1 MENALCKELLKNV
14 KKSVLVKS
22 MKKDEWQNL
31 RRGSID
37 GSDSGAIMGLNKWS
51 SPLTVYLDKKG
62 LNPLRNFNYLK
73 LSRLICTS
81 YV

>member
-31 RRGSID
+31 RRGSIG
-37 GSDSGAIMGLNKWS
+37 GSDSGAIMGLNK
-51 SPLTVYLDKKG
+51 
-62 LNPLRNFNYLK
+62 
-73 LSRLICTS
+73 
-81 YV
+81 

>member
-31 RRGSID
+31 RRGSI
-37 GSDSGAIMGLNKWS
+37 GAPIL
-51 SPLTVYLDKKG
+51 VQ
-62 LNPLRNFNYLK
+62 
-73 LSRLICTS
+73 
-81 YV
+81 